1 VVTTVG
7 PGIDPVVVHG
17 LAQRRAS
24 QPATDARMV
33 MASASE
39 DVTPG
44 LTVTQTGRI
53 AEVVID
59 RPPANALA
67 RQTYRELTT
76 VFEGFRHRDDISVVI
91 LTGAGDRVFCGGRD
105 IKDLQ
110 VERSQRPTVD
120 VGDPL
125 RLAREAFWAVRRC
138 AVPVI
143 CAVNGAAVGAGLALV
158 AVSDIALAADTATF
172 ALTEIDVGVL
182 GAASFAQWMV
192 GPAKARRMLY
202 TAERVPAVEMYRRGG
217 VESICGPADLMTEA
231 RNLAEAIAAKDPTA
245 IRMAKASVVRSDTL
259 PLEAAYQT
267 EQDYTQHLGAHGAS
281 AKMIADFGR

>member
-1 VVTTVG
+1 MTRTPMATTTDD
-7 PGIDPVVVHG
+7 PG
-17 LAQRRAS
+17 
-24 QPATDARMV
+24 
-33 MASASE
+33 
-39 DVTPG
+39 TPG
-44 LTVTQTGRI
+44 LRISGNGRV

-67 RQTYRELTT
+67 RRTYRELK
-76 VFEGFRHRDDISVVI
+76 VAFDGFRDPDDISAVI
-91 LTGAGDRVFCGGRD
+91 LTGSGERVFCGGRD

-110 VERSQRPTVD
+110 VERSEPPTVD

-158 AVSDIALAADTATF
+158 AVSDIALASDTATF

-192 GPAKARRMLY
+192 GPSKARRMLY
-202 TAERVPAVEMYRRGG
+202 TAERVPASEVHRRGG
-217 VESICGPADLMTEA
+217 LESVCLPDELMT
-231 RNLAEAIAAKDPTA
+231 
-245 IRMAKASVVRSDTL
+245 
-259 PLEAAYQT
+259 
-267 EQDYTQHLGAHGAS
+267 
-281 AKMIADFGR
+281 

>member
-1 VVTTVG
+1 MATTTDD
-7 PGIDPVVVHG
+7 PG
-17 LAQRRAS
+17 
-24 QPATDARMV
+24 
-33 MASASE
+33 
-39 DVTPG
+39 TPG
-44 LTVTQTGRI
+44 LRISVNGRV

-67 RQTYRELTT
+67 RSTYRELK
-76 VFEGFRHRDDISVVI
+76 VAFDGFRERDDISAVI
-91 LTGAGDRVFCGGRD
+91 LTGSGERVFCGGRD

-110 VERSQRPTVD
+110 VERSQPPTVD

-125 RLAREAFWAVRRC
+125 RLAREAFWAVRHC

-158 AVSDIALAADTATF
+158 AVSDIALASETATF

-192 GPAKARRMLY
+192 GPSKARRMLY
-202 TAERVPAVEMYRRGG
+202 TAERVPASEIHRRGG
-217 VESICGPADLMTEA
+217 LESVCPPDELMTEA
-231 RNLAEAIAAKDPTA
+231 RSLAETIASKNPTA
-245 IRMAKASVVRSDTL
+245 IRMAKASVLRADTL

-267 EQDYTQHLGAHGAS
+267 EQDYTQHLS
-281 AKMIADFGR
+281 AYADSAQLIAGFGR